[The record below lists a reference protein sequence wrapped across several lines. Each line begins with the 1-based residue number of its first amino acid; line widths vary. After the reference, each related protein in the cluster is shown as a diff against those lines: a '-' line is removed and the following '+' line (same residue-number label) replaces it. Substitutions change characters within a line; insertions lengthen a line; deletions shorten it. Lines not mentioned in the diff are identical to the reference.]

1 MIVTDLFNFWAAKWD
16 LTAQNTNS
24 SFLGTNDLD
33 KDINKVFSFVLYL
46 PNC

>member
-24 SFLGTNDLD
+24 SFLGTM
-33 KDINKVFSFVLYL
+33 YL
-46 PNC
+46 KSKLI